1 MLLRFLHFILDL
13 FIFLSFHLALTLIL
27 VSLCFLSVEMT
38 TGSALEILN
47 SEAQLSSFRPE
58 EIVIFIYSTLNARR
72 LQFLLL
78 NLVCSGEISATCL
91 FVTSLFTREALACLS
106 FHHKNLNT
114 QKPNGL
120 NPFG

>member
-1 MLLRFLHFILDL
+1 
-13 FIFLSFHLALTLIL
+13 
-27 VSLCFLSVEMT
+27 MT

-91 FVTSLFTREALACLS
+91 FVTSLFTREALPPPRH
-106 FHHKNLNT
+106 FHQKTKTKKT
-114 QKPNGL
+114 QGVLFLCVFLLIIKPK
-120 NPFG
+120 